1 MKNDQRNFFS
11 LVIPIFNEQENLQEL
26 CQRFTRVMEG
36 LNKSYEIIFVDDGS
50 SDYSFQTLQNLHQ
63 KDRQIRVIRFSRN
76 FGHHIAITAGLD
88 HAQGQTIVL
97 MDGDLQ
103 DAPEDIPKLYAKFK
117 QGYDIVY
124 ATRQTRKDPFFKKL
138 NSKIFY
144 QVLKL
149 IGNISIP
156 TDVGIFRIMSHRA
169 AHALSRCREQSRF
182 IVGLMDWTGFSSVGV
197 AIERQPRY
205 QGKPKYNFF
214 KSLKLAINAI
224 TSFSHF
230 PLKLATYIGFLM
242 ALVSSVLAVYIVIKK
257 LFFNVSTSGYT
268 SIIVSILFLG
278 SIQLII
284 MGIIGAYIG
293 RIYTEA
299 QNRPLYIIK
308 EKIGLD

>member
-26 CQRFTRVMEG
+26 CQRLTRMMEK